1 MNLPNVQNRH
11 TGLAQ
16 VLWGNPEDIGIERD
30 VPVLFA
36 ALFIYSVAGAQ
47 TSQKMEEKKEMKDT
61 VIVDGK
67 LVEVGY
73 KIIADGVTDG
83 NLDDAI
89 CTTKRCTVCTGAC
102 RA

>member
-1 MNLPNVQNRH
+1 MAVHRMNLPNDRNRH

-16 VLWGNPEDIGIERD
+16 MLWRYPEGISIERD
-30 VPVLFA
+30 IPVLFA
-36 ALFIYSVAGAQ
+36 TLFIYNVAGAQ
-47 TSQKMEEKKEMKDT
+47 TAQKMEEKKEMKDT

-83 NLDDAI
+83 F
-89 CTTKRCTVCTGAC
+89 
-102 RA
+102 

>member
-1 MNLPNVQNRH
+1 M
-11 TGLAQ
+11 
-16 VLWGNPEDIGIERD
+16 LWGNPEDIGIERD

-83 NLDDAI
+83 NLDDDI
-89 CTTKRCTVCTGAC
+89 CTTKTCTVCTGAC

>member
-1 MNLPNVQNRH
+1 M
-11 TGLAQ
+11 
-16 VLWGNPEDIGIERD
+16 LWGNPEDICIKRD
-30 VPVLFA
+30 VPVLLA

-67 LVEVGY
+67 LVESRY
-73 KIIADGVTDG
+73 KIIADVVTDG
-83 NLDDAI
+83 YLDDDIRTAE
-89 CTTKRCTVCTGAC
+89 RCIVCTGAR

>member
-1 MNLPNVQNRH
+1 
-11 TGLAQ
+11 
-16 VLWGNPEDIGIERD
+16 
-30 VPVLFA
+30 
-36 ALFIYSVAGAQ
+36 
-47 TSQKMEEKKEMKDT
+47 MEEKKEMKDT

-83 NLDDAI
+83 NLDDDI

-102 RA
+102 RV

>member
-1 MNLPNVQNRH
+1 
-11 TGLAQ
+11 
-16 VLWGNPEDIGIERD
+16 
-30 VPVLFA
+30 
-36 ALFIYSVAGAQ
+36 
-47 TSQKMEEKKEMKDT
+47 MEEKKEMKDT

-83 NLDDAI
+83 NLDDDI
-89 CTTKRCTVCTGAC
+89 CPAQRCTVCTGAL